1 MEANHI
7 TVFVPGVRSLTEQE
21 ISRLPKEKAQ
31 AAEASGAG
39 GIWLEVPCPDLSCV
53 TGQGQIT
60 VPVKGAP
67 EEEKKGFWLNL
78 FCPGDAC
85 EVHRATDL
93 P

>member
-7 TVFVPGVRSLTEQE
+7 TVFVPGVRSLTDLE
-21 ISRLPKEKAQ
+21 ISRLPKERIQ
-31 AAEASGAG
+31 AAETSSAKGV
-39 GIWLEVPCPDLSCV
+39 WLEVPCPDLACL
-53 TGQGQIT
+53 TGEGRIT

-67 EEEKKGFWLNL
+67 GKEKKGFWLNL

-85 EVHRATDL
+85 EVRQATDL